1 MEQNKKDGEFWA
13 SGEREKESPKME
25 IEINQYKHLV
35 EAFNNPKSLAKIII
49 VVAIIICLVFLGIS
63 GVALIVKKFYP
74 YNTLKSN
81 KYGAT
86 VIQNEDG
93 DVTYWLFNSADLWA
107 NSGIEVKKGETISI
121 RTSGAFN
128 TAVHRLVEAARENK
142 VADKWLS
149 PTGGMPSEGR
159 ETGIRDDKRADHRIS
174 KTAGADFNVIL
185 MQVLPK
191 GLDKLGCEWYKEVYK
206 KKMFNHDSA
215 WWSDHI
221 DGGMPNE
228 YSTANIYVIGQEQEN
243 IEIQEDGV
251 LYFACN
257 DIVLTPRKIDTMLK
271 DTHMVDTTFKFNGKE
286 RIGKLDT
293 GKYRLGPHPTD
304 PLKTE
309 LEYYRDSNYINAWY
323 DDNVGSFLI
332 VVERKNRQ

>member
-1 MEQNKKDGEFWA
+1 MEHNNKDGAFEAA
-13 SGEREKESPKME
+13 SEDKKENQKME

-86 VIQNEDG
+86 VIQNENG

-107 NSGIEVKKGETISI
+107 NSGIEVKKGEIISI

-128 TAVHRLVEAARENK
+128 TAVHRLVEAARENR

-149 PTGGMPSEGR
+149 PTGGMPSKGNDSEK
-159 ETGIRDDKRADHRIS
+159 RDIKRSDFRIS
-174 KTAGADFNVIL
+174 NAAGADFNTIL

-191 GLDKLGCEWYKEVYK
+191 DYEKYGPEWYKEDYK
-206 KKMFNHDSA
+206 KNNQDSTL
-215 WWSDHI
+215 WFDRI

-228 YSTANIYVIGQEQEN
+228 YSTANIYVIGREQEN

-251 LYFACN
+251 LFFACN
-257 DIVLTPRKIDTMLK
+257 DIALTRRKIKAMQKHIKPVYIKDDYYGTTQARKK
-271 DTHMVDTTFKFNGKE
+271 DTGDLA
-286 RIGKLDT
+286 I
-293 GKYRLGPHPTD
+293 GPHPNN
-304 PLKTE
+304 PNKTE
-309 LEYYRDSNYINAWY
+309 LDYYQDSNYVNAWY

>member
-1 MEQNKKDGEFWA
+1 MEQNKKDGEFLA
-13 SGEREKESPKME
+13 SGEGEKESPKME

-149 PTGGMPSEGR
+149 PTGGVPSEGNNT
-159 ETGIRDDKRADHRIS
+159 EKRDTARARFRIS
-174 KTAGADFNVIL
+174 TAAGVGFNTIL

-191 GLDKLGCEWYKEVYK
+191 DYESYGREWYKADYK
-206 KKMFNHDSA
+206 KANIDSA
-215 WWSDHI
+215 LWFDQI
-221 DGGMPNE
+221 DGGMPNK

-243 IEIQEDGV
+243 IVIQEDGV

-257 DIVLTPRKIDTMLK
+257 DIVLTRRKIKAMLGEK
-271 DTHMVDTTFKFNGKE
+271 KLVDTTDSYYGKKQKRKKDKGKFS
-286 RIGKLDT
+286 
-293 GKYRLGPHPTD
+293 LGPHPNN
-304 PLKTE
+304 PNKTE
-309 LEYYRDSNYINAWY
+309 LDYYLENKYVNAWY

-332 VVERKNRQ
+332 VVERKNK